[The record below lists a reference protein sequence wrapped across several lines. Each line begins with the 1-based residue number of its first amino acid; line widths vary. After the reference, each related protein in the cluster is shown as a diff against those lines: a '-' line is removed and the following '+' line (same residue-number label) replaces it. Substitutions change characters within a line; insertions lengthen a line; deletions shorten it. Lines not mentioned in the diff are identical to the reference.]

1 MERAVNISLAK
12 TEIGIYLFTSIVLTL
27 FLGYID
33 EGYYSFAWLT
43 EPEAFIFLFLYIGI
57 FFMGQ
62 SFSSKVLFKDQKF
75 GFKVLL
81 SFLIGLPLSLITFL
95 LLFTLVRNIVL

>member
-1 MERAVNISLAK
+1 MEKSITLNPLRIELSF
-12 TEIGIYLFTSIVLTL
+12 YLLIATITTL
-27 FLGYID
+27 FLFYID